1 MAKHFQRR
9 RLANLKGLSLVAGT
23 TVLAL
28 SVIVPV
34 RAETVTQ
41 SRFPA
46 QTNDEIQA
54 FKNEARGL
62 TKDVQ
67 SFTSHLGSF
76 VGGDLFGNM
85 TQIVQQTVGA
95 VKVPDL
101 GQVVSQIMHGS
112 LPSDYQLSAKVENN
126 LPNSYAI
133 RQDAAKQSER
143 VGAIETAQTQTLSK
157 TAQDNTRARL
167 QLSSDADAQSRGKA
181 EDSQQSDTSQRILRN
196 ISNQQQALADIAH
209 LQMQEASQARQ
220 DRALQLT
227 LSAQAAEELNAANTR
242 ERQTAI
248 ASGNAAAAQGAM
260 LTMPGGAVL
269 GQPAR

>member
-1 MAKHFQRR
+1 MPLNKVNGWEQLR
-9 RLANLKGLSLVAGT
+9 RLKPRPSLRP
-23 TVLAL
+23 LR
-28 SVIVPV
+28 IIP
-34 RAETVTQ
+34 E
-41 SRFPA
+41 
-46 QTNDEIQA
+46 
-54 FKNEARGL
+54 
-62 TKDVQ
+62 
-67 SFTSHLGSF
+67 
-76 VGGDLFGNM
+76 
-85 TQIVQQTVGA
+85 
-95 VKVPDL
+95 
-101 GQVVSQIMHGS
+101 
-112 LPSDYQLSAKVENN
+112 
-126 LPNSYAI
+126 
-133 RQDAAKQSER
+133 
-143 VGAIETAQTQTLSK
+143 
-157 TAQDNTRARL
+157 ARL
-167 QLSSDADAQSRGKA
+167 QLSADAEAQSRGKA